1 MCGLRLPYEKKK
13 MGHGYTR
20 TAGPP
25 AHHVAMAMEELRSTI
40 PAEDLTESIVKGKIM
55 EIQGR
60 KKVMGE
66 KVKIETQMEEREPS
80 PRPPTCDD
88 RRRTGRS
95 LPTTA
100 TSSQDVVA
108 MNRAKAAPKTRD
120 PRPPLGNPAGKTESE
135 KEKDLE
141 EAWLLLQD
149 QQFKLSALKMKLEE
163 EMRGQLSE
171 LRGVLGTLSWKASQT
186 GPLYQS
192 AASLKL
198 SEIPARHDQ
207 DDPGACAR
215 GSSPGEAEDHFSCLA
230 PALAADVHSSAGRCL
245 AGQQTQQVL
254 DDRVHGVLW
263 AERDCRR

>member
-1 MCGLRLPYEKKK
+1 MCGLRLTYEKKK

-55 EIQGR
+55 EIQRR

-108 MNRAKAAPKTRD
+108 MSRAKAAPRKRE
-120 PRPPLGNPAGKTESE
+120 PRPTLGNPVAKTESE

-141 EAWLLLQD
+141 EAWLLFRIAGASRFHAPHNRLAGAAG
-149 QQFKLSALKMKLEE
+149 KALALA
-163 EMRGQLSE
+163 LAFAF
-171 LRGVLGTLSWKASQT
+171 GVA
-186 GPLYQS
+186 S
-192 AASLKL
+192 AAS
-198 SEIPARHDQ
+198 
-207 DDPGACAR
+207 
-215 GSSPGEAEDHFSCLA
+215 
-230 PALAADVHSSAGRCL
+230 AASTS
-245 AGQQTQQVL
+245 
-254 DDRVHGVLW
+254 
-263 AERDCRR
+263 